1 MRQSALESE
10 KSNNQESTVPAASST
25 AGDIAASSSDDRSS
39 VTSEIRLSEVD
50 TRDLSEEMDD
60 DQMLQLAL
68 AMSLADTESS
78 VN

>member
-10 KSNNQESTVPAASST
+10 RSNNQESTVPAASST
-25 AGDIAASSSDDRSS
+25 AGEIAAASSDDRSS